1 VSSVLALGR
10 IGFGCY
16 RVDDET
22 PGHREALERAL
33 DAGCTL
39 IDTSTNYTDGGS
51 ERLVGAVLHDLRQR
65 DARRRDRIVVVSKIG
80 YVQGRNLEVA
90 VERERAGRPFPDMV
104 RYADGCW
111 HCIHPE
117 FLEDQLA
124 RSLERLRSESLDVCL
139 LHNPEYFLSN
149 AAKGQAK
156 GDRDGGLE
164 AIRDE
169 FYRRLREAFAF
180 LEDRVRAGVIRHYG
194 VSSNTAV
201 VPASDPEAT
210 SLSRM
215 LEAARAAGGEAHH
228 FRVLQVPMNLFES
241 GAALTPNTGRGA
253 GQTAVEAASEA
264 GLAVLLNRPLN
275 AFVGGRLLRLA
286 EVPVPPRE
294 ARLEDVVAGLRALEQ
309 EHATRFAADLPAD
322 GREAA
327 SQLFQLTGQVSG
339 LADQIDDHVHWEQIA
354 GQYFIPRVNMLVS
367 SLARSLPPGRGDE
380 WRAWWDR
387 CVPLI
392 GGLIREVG
400 RGAAL
405 KSQGPARSI
414 AAQLDPLLPKARRQE
429 TLSRKALWVLA
440 STPGVSSVLLGMRR
454 TEYVEDAMPV
464 FDWER
469 LGDPLEVLRG
479 FRATGA

>member
-1 VSSVLALGR
+1 MTSALPLGR

-22 PGHREALERAL
+22 PGHREALEHAL
-33 DAGCTL
+33 NAGCTL
-39 IDTSTNYTDGGS
+39 IDTSTNYMDGGS
-51 ERLVGAVLHDLRQR
+51 ERLVGAVLHDLKQR
-65 DARRRDRIVVVSKIG
+65 DARRRERIVVVSKIG

-90 VERERAGRPFPDMV
+90 VERERAGRPFPEMV

-117 FLEDQLA
+117 FLQDQLA
-124 RSLERLRSESLDVCL
+124 RSLERLRSERLDVCL
-139 LHNPEYFLSN
+139 LHNPEYFLSD
-149 AAKGQAK
+149 AAKSKAK
-156 GDRDGGLE
+156 GRGDGGLE
-164 AIRDE
+164 ASRDE
-169 FYRRLREAFAF
+169 FYRRLRESFAF
-180 LEDRVRAGVIRHYG
+180 LEERVRAGVIGHYG

-253 GQTAVEAASEA
+253 GQTALEAASEA

-286 EVPVPPRE
+286 EVAVPPRE

-309 EHATRFAADLPAD
+309 EHEEHFAADLTAD

-327 SQLFQLTGQVSG
+327 SQLFQLTGQVAG
-339 LADQIDDHVHWEQIA
+339 LAEQIDDHVHWEQIA

-367 SLARSLPPGRGDE
+367 SLARSLPPSRGDE

-387 CVPLI
+387 CMPLI
-392 GGLIREVG
+392 GGLVREVG
-400 RGAAL
+400 RSAAL

-414 AAQLDPLLPKARRQE
+414 AGTLDPLLPEPRRQE

-440 STPGVSSVLLGMRR
+440 STPAVSSVLLGMRR

-464 FDWER
+464 FDWEP
-469 LGDPLEVLRG
+469 LGDPLEVLRR
-479 FRATGA
+479 FRAAA